1 MQCLLNLRFL
11 LQFSIFLPIYSNL
24 LSCSTLIVIL
34 SNWICFSEVNHSI
47 KIKNINLSR
56 SLESQTLA
64 WLWHSRGR
72 LIVINKGWPSLN
84 TIELTYREYQPI
96 RKRYWMGFWTL
107 YIYTFSIYTFKAAHV
122 RRACPASWAG
132 SPSWEDFY
140 QRAWRVH
147 LEELSFIT
155 FLAVVMLIF
164 VVVMLKSN
172 FERIAKQNIH
182 AH

>member
-34 SNWICFSEVNHSI
+34 SNWICFSEVNHSN

-84 TIELTYREYQPI
+84 TIELTYREYQPTTFLSEKDI
-96 RKRYWMGFWTL
+96 EWVFEH
-107 YIYTFSIYTFKAAHV
+107 YIFILFPYALSRLLMRGELA
-122 RRACPASWAG
+122 RLAG
-132 SPSWEDFY
+132 L
-140 QRAWRVH
+140 VH
-147 LEELSFIT
+147 LVEKIFIREPWGY
-155 FLAVVMLIF
+155 I
-164 VVVMLKSN
+164 
-172 FERIAKQNIH
+172 
-182 AH
+182 